1 MEYNKIELR
10 FDRAVVYSL
19 RPIPQKAPFYDATDG
34 PFLYTKIDHLLEL
47 YDSDGAVGKIPC
59 STIMTERILPLVLTG
74 EKKTFGEWMSL
85 VYWKLRNNGL
95 AGETTKEIG
104 RFEYVLLDIVS
115 KKAELPAHR
124 FLGSDREWV
133 DVYGSGGSTHLEGK
147 TLAEE
152 MERFLSFGHKIIKMK
167 VATDFGTK
175 IDRDVERVKLA
186 RKTIGPDVG
195 LALDANQAFHTA
207 DEAVEFIKRV
217 EEYDIAWFEE
227 PIHSYDF
234 RGYRELAAKC
244 PVPVSLGESFL
255 NHYLFQPMAEAGVK
269 HFQPTASNFGGIED
283 WLEVNKLAKE
293 CGAMISTGGLPM
305 LSTVMIANAGDNAIT
320 EFLEPC
326 NQPLVDYMDIRPER
340 KDGRFYFPDCA
351 GLPYRFDL
359 ERLEKEG
366 FIISK
371 NYIRRNL

>member
-1 MEYNKIELR
+1 MDYKKSEIK

-19 RPIPQKAPFYDATDG
+19 RPIPQKAPFYDATGG
-34 PFLYTKIDHLLEL
+34 PFVDTKIDHLMEL
-47 YDSDGAVGKIPC
+47 YDSDGVAGKIPC
-59 STIMTERILPLVLTG
+59 SSIMTDRILPLVLTG
-74 EKKTFGEWMSL
+74 EKKTFEEWRNL

-104 RFEYVLLDIVS
+104 RFEFAMLDIAA
-115 KKAELPAHR
+115 KREGLPAHKL
-124 FLGSDREWV
+124 LGSDREWV
-133 DVYGSGGSTHLEGK
+133 DVYGSGGSTHLEGRE
-147 TLAEE
+147 LAEE
-152 MERFLSFGHKIIKMK
+152 MERFLSFGHKTVKMK
-167 VATDFGTK
+167 VATDFGTRL
-175 IDRDVERVKLA
+175 DRDVERVKLV
-186 RKTIGPDVG
+186 RKTIGPDVS
-195 LALDANQAFHTA
+195 LALDANQAFN
-207 DEAVEFIKRV
+207 VEQALEFMKRV
-217 EEYDIAWFEE
+217 EEYDIAWYEE

-234 RGYRELAAKC
+234 RGYRELTAKC
-244 PVPVSLGESFL
+244 SVPVSLGETFL

-305 LSTVMIANAGDNAIT
+305 LSTIMIANAGENAIV

-340 KDGRFYFPDCA
+340 RDGRFYFPDCA
-351 GLPYRFDL
+351 GLPYRFDM

-366 FIISK
+366 FLVSK
-371 NYIRRNL
+371 EYYRRNG